1 LSNLP
6 AGETER
12 RDDRKRTPAGGGPVP
27 ASAKSREGE
36 RAEGMRRFLDGLY
49 DAAGVLAGVFL
60 VIILLLMMSL
70 SLGRQVGMN
79 VPAGDDLVSWSMAA
93 LAFLG
98 LAHTFRKGEIIRM
111 GLLVENLGGRPRV
124 ILETVA
130 LLIGSITVGYF
141 AWHATQMTYHSWK
154 FNDLANGVLPVPLW
168 IPQLSYAIG
177 LIILAIAMLDELLHV
192 IRGGFPRYAKPP
204 PKTAEEVLDRAASGS
219 L

>member
-1 LSNLP
+1 
-6 AGETER
+6 
-12 RDDRKRTPAGGGPVP
+12 
-27 ASAKSREGE
+27 
-36 RAEGMRRFLDGLY
+36 MRRFLDGLY
-49 DAAGVLAGVFL
+49 DAAGALAGVFL

-70 SLGRQVGMN
+70 SLGRQVGVN

-111 GLLVENLGGRPRV
+111 GLVVENLNGQLRTVFETIALV
-124 ILETVA
+124 IGTV
-130 LLIGSITVGYF
+130 TVSYF

-168 IPQLSYAIG
+168 IPQLSYAFG
-177 LIILAIAMLDELLHV
+177 LIILAIAMVDELVNVL
-192 IRGGFPRYAKPP
+192 RGGFPRYAKPP